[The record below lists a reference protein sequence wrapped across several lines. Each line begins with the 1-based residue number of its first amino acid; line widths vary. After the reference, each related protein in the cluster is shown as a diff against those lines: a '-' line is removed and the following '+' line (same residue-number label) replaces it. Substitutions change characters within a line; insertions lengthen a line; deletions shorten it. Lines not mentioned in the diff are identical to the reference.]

1 MTAEGD
7 FNQANH
13 NIGFKYND
21 HNVTIVVI
29 SYAMCCLVGE
39 YLKGLSQNI
48 DLKTLH
54 GLIVNV
60 SHLDTQLWYS
70 TGMFQVLQLIVLAAF
85 CVAD

>member
-1 MTAEGD
+1 MTADGD
-7 FNQANH
+7 FDQAHH

-21 HNVTIVVI
+21 YNVTIAVI

-39 YLKGLSQNI
+39 YLNSLSQNI
-48 DLKTLH
+48 GLKTLH

-60 SHLDTQLWYS
+60 SHLDTQLWYF
-70 TGMFQVLQLIVLAAF
+70 TWMFQVLQLIVLAAF